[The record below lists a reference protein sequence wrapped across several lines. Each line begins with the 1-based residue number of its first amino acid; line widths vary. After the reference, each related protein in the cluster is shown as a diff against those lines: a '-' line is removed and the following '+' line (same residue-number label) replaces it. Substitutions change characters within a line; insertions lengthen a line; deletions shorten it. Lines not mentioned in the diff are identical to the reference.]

1 MSAGILPLVP
11 GLALY
16 TGLMQLINYPPG
28 DPFFYRGIGTL
39 FTALATALTIAAGAS
54 FGAIIAQP
62 VRRTFTQRRNL
73 VPFRQ
78 YMVRQ
83 LKFARRLSTP
93 IKRK

>member
-1 MSAGILPLVP
+1 M
-11 GLALY
+11 LY

-28 DPFFYRGIGTL
+28 DSFFYRGIGTL

-62 VRRTFTQRRNL
+62 VRKTFTQRRNL
-73 VPFRQ
+73 APFGQ

-83 LKFARRLSTP
+83 LKLARKLAAP
-93 IKRK
+93 AKRK